1 LRGAAACSSPAEDD
15 ELAVEDADG
24 LDDVHVLAGDRGDVG
39 ERVSVAASVSGK
51 LLGRATF

>member
-39 ERVSVAASVSGK
+39 
-51 LLGRATF
+51 

>member
-1 LRGAAACSSPAEDD
+1 LRGAVACSSPAEDD

-24 LDDVHVLAGDRGDVG
+24 LDDVHVLAGDRR
-39 ERVSVAASVSGK
+39 ERVSVAASVSWK